1 MTGEQSGVV
10 LLVVDDASQRETDTV
25 DDDII
30 EEDDDDDDVVLT
42 EQHVDE
48 SSWDDVDDNSL
59 ALSHTIVTL
68 SLPFLVRVSKKL
80 SIAAVI
86 VCVFES
92 FGLFVAFVL
101 WSEVKGLLAFVFV
114 RKVKTFQS

>member
-1 MTGEQSGVV
+1 MPSFGNKLRKLGFRCGTHSTASCLVGSVVGAAVSRRTCFLRCGLMTGEQSGVV

-48 SSWDDVDDNSL
+48 SS
-59 ALSHTIVTL
+59 
-68 SLPFLVRVSKKL
+68 
-80 SIAAVI
+80 
-86 VCVFES
+86 
-92 FGLFVAFVL
+92 
-101 WSEVKGLLAFVFV
+101 
-114 RKVKTFQS
+114 